1 MSIIKELIPKSKDIP
16 AVVKKHNLE
25 VLLHD
30 LKQTAKHYKGVPTKK
45 TVERIDF
52 IAKVILLELGYRFDF
67 KDTYLV
73 TSEFENSC
81 CIDYLKRYISNSNYL
96 AFGDIESDIIPVL
109 SYVFNYIGLEIEYY
123 KLKVGDNYID
133 ISDLMTLKTN

>member
-1 MSIIKELIPKSKDIP
+1 MKGLIPKNKDIEQTI
-16 AVVKKHNLE
+16 KKHSIK
-25 VLLHD
+25 VLLQD
-30 LKQTAKHYKGVPTKK
+30 LKQTAKRYKGVPTKK
-45 TVERIDF
+45 TIEEIDF
-52 IAKVILLELGYRFDF
+52 ISKVILLELGYRFDF

-96 AFGDIESDIIPVL
+96 VFGDIESDILPVL

-123 KLKVGDNYID
+123 NLKVGDDYID